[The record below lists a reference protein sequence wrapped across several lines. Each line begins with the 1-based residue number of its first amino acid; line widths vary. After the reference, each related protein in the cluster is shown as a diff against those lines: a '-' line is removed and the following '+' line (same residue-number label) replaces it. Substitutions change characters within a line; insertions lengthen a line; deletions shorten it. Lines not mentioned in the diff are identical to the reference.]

1 MKKTTNSKS
10 DYLMLALFITAIFL
24 SFGWYCAEAEN
35 EVLREEQAAQNYTQ
49 HIHHE
54 DK

>member
-10 DYLMLALFITAIFL
+10 DYLMLVLFIVAILL
-24 SFGWYCAEAEN
+24 SFGWYLAEAEN
-35 EVLREEQAAQNYTQ
+35 EVLREELAAQNYTH

-54 DK
+54 GN

>member
-1 MKKTTNSKS
+1 MKNSTNSKS
-10 DYLMLALFITAIFL
+10 DYLIGLLFFIAILL

-54 DK
+54 GK

>member
-1 MKKTTNSKS
+1 MKKTNNSKTDS
-10 DYLMLALFITAIFL
+10 LTVFLFAIAIFL
-24 SFGWYCAEAEN
+24 SFGWYFAEAEN

-49 HIHHE
+49 HLHHE